1 MVLVPMK
8 DARKRSLAQFLY
20 CGPCRNRLKSQYSCC
35 LVDTQHGNTFRCCKA
50 NLRQRVQRVLPAE
63 ISTNHLQAGDTTL
76 HTVMLSNKFYPSHS
90 TLFSKDIPI
99 PHHCEEY
106 FLNNSVKDIST
117 EKHILS
123 TVGIFLVASK
133 KNSLERTSF

>member
-8 DARKRSLAQFLY
+8 DARERSLAKFLY
-20 CGPCRNRLKSQYSCC
+20 CSPSRNRLKSQYSCS
-35 LVDTQHGNTFRCCKA
+35 LIDAQHGDTFRCSKA
-50 NLRQRVQRVLPAE
+50 NLRQRVQRVFPAE
-63 ISTNHLQAGDTTL
+63 ISTYHLQACDSTL
-76 HTVMLSNKFYPSHS
+76 HAVMLSNKSYPSHS
-90 TLFSKDIPI
+90 TLFSKDMLI
-99 PHHCEEY
+99 PHYCEEY

-123 TVGIFLVASK
+123 TVGILLVASK